1 MTNRNT
7 LTKKDY
13 IIGLT
18 IALIYIVI
26 LIATSKE
33 IGFVRDEGYYFK
45 AAELYNGWFVELW
58 ENTKKGKPLLSFT
71 KANIDKYFNY
81 NHEHPALMK
90 EHFGFSWQIF
100 TNKIGITNNSTGF
113 RLPGMFSAGLLLFL
127 MYLFG
132 AEFFNRRVAIF
143 STLMMAVIPRFW
155 FHSHLACFDVPITAM
170 WFFTVYAFTKSL
182 YSFKWAVLTGIIF
195 GFALATKHNAYFIPF
210 LLIIY
215 VLYLKHNDLRF
226 FREKDGGVSL
236 SIPSIPTAFLFML
249 IFGPV
254 ILVAHWPYLWPAV
267 LERLGT
273 YINYHLHHEHYP
285 VSYFNVT
292 YDRPPLPISY
302 PYVITAIT
310 VPATIWIL
318 GTLGSFRTTFWLIY
332 QWIKKQSGIYSTLE
346 KRAFMLLILLNAFF
360 PIFLISLP
368 SVPIF
373 GGVKHWLN
381 AMPYFCILGALE
393 FETLLKF
400 IVSIK
405 PTLIRFSRHIQYA
418 VISLVTLTGIL
429 GIIYIH
435 PVTTGFYNEFVR
447 GVRGAADLEMQRKF
461 WGFAGYYELEFINK
475 NLPPNSSVYFQ
486 RTNYDSYRMYQR
498 DGFLRKDINYANE
511 PNNATAAT
519 FHFQKGYMKDLY
531 KTWMEFG
538 NKVARHGTYIDE
550 APMVQT
556 YIRSK

>member
-1 MTNRNT
+1 MNRNR
-7 LTKKDY
+7 LVKKDY
-13 IIGLT
+13 L
-18 IALIYIVI
+18 IALIIAVIYIII
-26 LIATSKE
+26 LIATSKD

-58 ENTKKGKPLLSFT
+58 ENIKHGRPLASFT
-71 KANIDKYFNY
+71 KANIDRYFDY

-90 EHFGFSWQIF
+90 ELFGFSWQIF
-100 TNKIGITNNSTGF
+100 TNKLKLTNNSTGF
-113 RLPGMFSAGLLLFL
+113 RIPGMFFAGFLLFL

-132 AEFFNRRVAIF
+132 AEFFNRRVAIL

-170 WFFTVYAFTKSL
+170 WFFTVYAFVKSL
-182 YSFKWAVLTGIIF
+182 NSFKWAIFTGIIF

-210 LLIIY
+210 LLLIYIIY
-215 VLYLKHNDLRF
+215 LRHNELKF
-226 FREKDGGVSL
+226 FRDKDGGISL
-236 SIPSIPTAFLFML
+236 SIPTIPLAFFTML
-249 IFGPV
+249 IFGPL
-254 ILVAHWPYLWPAV
+254 ILIGHWPYLWPDVFA
-267 LERLGT
+267 RLGT
-273 YINYHLHHEHYP
+273 YFNFHLHHEHYP

-302 PYVITAIT
+302 PYIKTMIT
-310 VPATIWIL
+310 VPAVIWTL
-318 GTLGSFRTTFWLIY
+318 GAIGSFRATFWLIV
-332 QWIKKQSGIYSTLE
+332 QWIRRTPQIYSTLE
-346 KRAFMLLILLNAFF
+346 NRALILLILLNAFF

-373 GGVKHWLN
+373 GGVKHWFN
-381 AMPYFCILGALE
+381 AMPYFCLLGALE

-400 IVSIK
+400 IISFR
-405 PTLIRFSRHIQYA
+405 PALIRFSKQIQYA
-418 VISLVTLTGIL
+418 AISLIILTGIL

-435 PVTTGFYNEFVR
+435 PVGTGFYNEFVR
-447 GVRGAADLEMQRKF
+447 GTRGAADLEMQRKF
-461 WGFAGYYELEFINK
+461 WGFAGYYELDYLNK

-511 PNNATAAT
+511 PDNATAAT

-531 KTWMEFG
+531 RTWRYFG
-538 NKVARHGTYIDE
+538 NKVARHGIYIDE
-550 APMVQT
+550 SPMVQT
-556 YIRSK
+556 YIRSDR